1 MEKPGKNSEIGPLV
15 VVTDDHAA
23 ASAFYVGC
31 ISLLPADAENLRVDE
46 DRMRNVH
53 EIFDA
58 VGHVVL
64 KEIPQTYR
72 RPAIG
77 AVERNA
83 ERLDASGFRWAHF
96 VNQPDVNVIILL
108 ADLKRPGA
116 AMLRFW
122 AVGTLGR
129 NSHHRSSAV
138 VGPAV
143 IGALQA
149 PCRDPALRQPR
160 ATVQTAVFERHRVPV
175 FVPEEGDPFIEYPQA
190 ENAIRLQFLRFSRNV
205 PEIFKVHR

>member
-1 MEKPGKNSEIGPLV
+1 MSDFVTARIEKPGKNSEVGSLV

-23 ASAFYVGC
+23 ASAFYPGC
-31 ISLLPADAENLRVDE
+31 ISLLTADAENLRVDE
-46 DRMRNVH
+46 DGMRNVH

-58 VGHVVL
+58 VGHVIL
-64 KEIPQTYR
+64 KEIPQTDR

-83 ERLDASGFRWAHF
+83 ERLDTNGFRLAHF

-116 AMLRFW
+116 AMLGLR
-122 AVGTLGR
+122 AVMTLGR
-129 NSHHRSSAV
+129 NRHHRPSAV

-149 PCRDPALRQPR
+149 ARRDPAIRQTR
-160 ATVQTAVFERHRVPV
+160 ATMQ
-175 FVPEEGDPFIEYPQA
+175 
-190 ENAIRLQFLRFSRNV
+190 
-205 PEIFKVHR
+205 